1 MSEQP
6 DRLLQLLG
14 ICMRARQLVSGEE
27 QVLKAI
33 QQQKAKLVFI
43 GSDISQ
49 LTQKKLTD
57 KSHFYEI
64 PETKRIPR
72 PG

>member
-33 QQQKAKLVFI
+33 QQQKAKLVLLA
-43 GSDISQ
+43 Q
-49 LTQKKLTD
+49 TLAN
-57 KSHFYEI
+57 
-64 PETKRIPR
+64 
-72 PG
+72 